1 MARHVAVVLAGRAA
15 AWIGRGLLRAG
26 EDGVRYAQGR
36 RSSMKSVVWMI
47 VACVMSAAVVSARF
61 GREVWLGMLAPL
73 AVVAASWLVMER
85 VYRFRPQQL
94 NSVMMAAFATKL
106 VFFGVYVA
114 IAIGVF
120 GVRPIPFVLS
130 LTIYFVALH
139 LIEAILLKRLMV

>member
-1 MARHVAVVLAGRAA
+1 
-15 AWIGRGLLRAG
+15 
-26 EDGVRYAQGR
+26 
-36 RSSMKSVVWMI
+36 MI

-139 LIEAILLKRLMV
+139 LIEAILLKRLMVS